1 MTKVLDDEA
10 VARAFRAAER
20 DLAEGRPDTLAGR
33 FNPAPASYETA
44 EQPAAPKKP
53 RRRVAA

>member
-1 MTKVLDDEA
+1 MTKVLHDEA

-33 FNPAPASYETA
+33 FNPAPASYDT
-44 EQPAAPKKP
+44 PAPEPAPKK
-53 RRRVAA
+53 RRRAA